1 VKHLDVQL
9 AHRLLRGE
17 LDAAARA
24 HWQRHVDRCARCRE
38 LLASERGILTL
49 LSMADEASGPAEP
62 DRDLERFLRRV
73 DAVRGGTVARRRRLV
88 GLAGGFVLCTLLLGL
103 LVSQLRQDS
112 AQPER
117 SARAL
122 GISLELQDQVA
133 SDLGALEVL
142 ERDPWIADQYE
153 AVCTL
158 ELLIVGTPDP

>member
-1 VKHLDVQL
+1 
-9 AHRLLRGE
+9 
-17 LDAAARA
+17 
-24 HWQRHVDRCARCRE
+24 
-38 LLASERGILTL
+38 
-49 LSMADEASGPAEP
+49 
-62 DRDLERFLRRV
+62 
-73 DAVRGGTVARRRRLV
+73 
-88 GLAGGFVLCTLLLGL
+88 LLLGL